1 VIWLAVEPTDMR
13 CGFDRLAERVR
24 VVVGQSTLSGQLFVF
39 GSRRGRRL
47 RILVWDRRVGYS
59 RQIVTAKGVDSV
71 SNRPSIID
79 NDGSSHGRSLFMA
92 ETTSAEASG
101 EGMRGSQAN
110 TDNKLQAKSVL
121 TKIAA
126 FVADRNI
133 PFLVCSIGMIVMLLW
148 AGKFKM
154 TAPGAEGIIPLVTN
168 SPLTSWQFKIFG
180 PYILGDIIGA
190 TEWTAAILLIIG
202 YFKPKAGILGGIILV
217 GMFFTTS
224 SMLITTPDDTVVVHG
239 IHYMNNLG
247 LFLFKDIISFG
258 VAFYLISYY
267 GRKAIMAENQR

>member
-1 VIWLAVEPTDMR
+1 MT
-13 CGFDRLAERVR
+13 
-24 VVVGQSTLSGQLFVF
+24 
-39 GSRRGRRL
+39 
-47 RILVWDRRVGYS
+47 
-59 RQIVTAKGVDSV
+59 
-71 SNRPSIID
+71 
-79 NDGSSHGRSLFMA
+79 

-101 EGMRGSQAN
+101 DGVRESQAN
-110 TDNKLQAKSVL
+110 TGNKLQAKSVL

-154 TAPGAEGIIPLVTN
+154 TAPGAEGIVPLVTN
-168 SPLTSWQFKIFG
+168 SPLTSWQFKVFG
-180 PYILGDIIGA
+180 PYILGDMIGA

-224 SMLITTPDDTVVVHG
+224 TMLITTPDDTVVVHG

>member
-1 VIWLAVEPTDMR
+1 MT
-13 CGFDRLAERVR
+13 
-24 VVVGQSTLSGQLFVF
+24 
-39 GSRRGRRL
+39 
-47 RILVWDRRVGYS
+47 
-59 RQIVTAKGVDSV
+59 
-71 SNRPSIID
+71 
-79 NDGSSHGRSLFMA
+79 
-92 ETTSAEASG
+92 ETTSAKAPG
-101 EGMRGSQAN
+101 DDVRGSQAN
-110 TDNKLQAKSVL
+110 TGNKLQAKSVL

-154 TAPGAEGIIPLVTN
+154 TAPGAEGILPLVTH
-168 SPLTSWQFKIFG
+168 SPLVSWEFKIFG
-180 PYILGDIIGA
+180 PYLGSDIIGA

-202 YFKPKAGILGGIILV
+202 YFKPKAGILGGIILA

-224 SMLITTPDDTVVVHG
+224 SMLITTPDDTIVVHG
-239 IHYMNNLG
+239 IHYMNNTG

-267 GRKAIMAENQR
+267 GRKAIIAENQR

>member
-1 VIWLAVEPTDMR
+1 MSEPTSA
-13 CGFDRLAERVR
+13 GGSG
-24 VVVGQSTLSGQLFVF
+24 VG
-39 GSRRGRRL
+39 
-47 RILVWDRRVGYS
+47 
-59 RQIVTAKGVDSV
+59 A
-71 SNRPSIID
+71 
-79 NDGSSHGRSLFMA
+79 
-92 ETTSAEASG
+92 
-101 EGMRGSQAN
+101 RGSQAN
-110 TDNKLQAKSVL
+110 TGNGLQAKSVL

-126 FVADRNI
+126 VVADRNI

-154 TAPGAEGIIPLVTN
+154 TAPGAEGILPLVTH
-168 SPLTSWQFKIFG
+168 SPLISWQFKIFG
-180 PYILGDIIGA
+180 PYLGSDIIGA

-202 YFKPKAGILGGIILV
+202 YFKPKAGILGGMILV

-224 SMLITTPDDTVVVHG
+224 TMLITTPDDTVVVHG

>member
-1 VIWLAVEPTDMR
+1 MT
-13 CGFDRLAERVR
+13 
-24 VVVGQSTLSGQLFVF
+24 
-39 GSRRGRRL
+39 
-47 RILVWDRRVGYS
+47 
-59 RQIVTAKGVDSV
+59 
-71 SNRPSIID
+71 
-79 NDGSSHGRSLFMA
+79 

-101 EGMRGSQAN
+101 DGARGSQAN
-110 TDNKLQAKSVL
+110 TASKLQAKSLL

-133 PFLVCSIGMIVMLLW
+133 SFLVCSIGMIVMLLW

-154 TAPGAEGIIPLVTN
+154 TAPGAEGIIPLVSN
-168 SPLTSWQFKIFG
+168 SPLTSWQFKAFG
-180 PYILGDIIGA
+180 PYVLGDMIGA

-224 SMLITTPDDTVVVHG
+224 SMLITTPDDTIVVHG

-267 GRKAIMAENQR
+267 GGKAIMAENQR

>member
-1 VIWLAVEPTDMR
+1 MIETSGDEP
-13 CGFDRLAERVR
+13 
-24 VVVGQSTLSGQLFVF
+24 
-39 GSRRGRRL
+39 
-47 RILVWDRRVGYS
+47 
-59 RQIVTAKGVDSV
+59 
-71 SNRPSIID
+71 
-79 NDGSSHGRSLFMA
+79 
-92 ETTSAEASG
+92 
-101 EGMRGSQAN
+101 RGSHAN
-110 TDNKLQAKSVL
+110 TGNGLQAKSVL

-154 TAPGAEGIIPLVTN
+154 TEPGAEGIIPLVMN
-168 SPLTSWQFKIFG
+168 SPLTSWQFKLFG
-180 PYILGDIIGA
+180 TYILGDVIGA

-202 YFKPKAGILGGIILV
+202 YFKPKAGILGGMILV
-217 GMFFTTS
+217 VMFFTTS
-224 SMLITTPDDTVVVHG
+224 TMLITTPDDTIVVNG

-267 GRKAIMAENQR
+267 GRKAILAENQR

>member
-1 VIWLAVEPTDMR
+1 MT
-13 CGFDRLAERVR
+13 
-24 VVVGQSTLSGQLFVF
+24 
-39 GSRRGRRL
+39 
-47 RILVWDRRVGYS
+47 
-59 RQIVTAKGVDSV
+59 
-71 SNRPSIID
+71 
-79 NDGSSHGRSLFMA
+79 
-92 ETTSAEASG
+92 ETTSTKASADG
-101 EGMRGSQAN
+101 VRGSQAN
-110 TDNKLQAKSVL
+110 TGNELQAKSVL

-154 TAPGAEGIIPLVTN
+154 TAPGAEGIIPLVSN
-168 SPLTSWQFKIFG
+168 SPLTSWQFRVFG
-180 PYILGDIIGA
+180 PYVLGNMIGA
-190 TEWTAAILLIIG
+190 TEWTAAVLLIIG

-224 SMLITTPDDTVVVHG
+224 SMLITTPDDTIVVHG

-258 VAFYLISYY
+258 VAFYLITYY
-267 GRKAIMAENQR
+267 GGKAIMAEHQR

>member
-1 VIWLAVEPTDMR
+1 MI
-13 CGFDRLAERVR
+13 
-24 VVVGQSTLSGQLFVF
+24 
-39 GSRRGRRL
+39 
-47 RILVWDRRVGYS
+47 
-59 RQIVTAKGVDSV
+59 
-71 SNRPSIID
+71 
-79 NDGSSHGRSLFMA
+79 
-92 ETTSAEASG
+92 ETTSAEPSG
-101 EGMRGSQAN
+101 GVRGSRAN
-110 TDNKLQAKSVL
+110 TGNNPQAKSVL

-133 PFLVCSIGMIVMLLW
+133 PFLVCSIGMIVMLFW

-154 TAPGAEGIIPLVTN
+154 TAPGAEGIIPLVSN
-168 SPLTSWQFKIFG
+168 SPLTSFQFKAFG
-180 PYILGDIIGA
+180 PYVLGDMIGA
-190 TEWTAAILLIIG
+190 TEWTAATLLVIG
-202 YFKPKAGILGGIILV
+202 YFKPKAGILGAIILV

-267 GRKAIMAENQR
+267 GRKAIVAENQS

>member
-1 VIWLAVEPTDMR
+1 MIE
-13 CGFDRLAERVR
+13 
-24 VVVGQSTLSGQLFVF
+24 
-39 GSRRGRRL
+39 
-47 RILVWDRRVGYS
+47 
-59 RQIVTAKGVDSV
+59 
-71 SNRPSIID
+71 N
-79 NDGSSHGRSLFMA
+79 
-92 ETTSAEASG
+92 TSAGASDG
-101 EGMRGSQAN
+101 GARGSHAN
-110 TDNKLQAKSVL
+110 TGNGLQAKSVL

-133 PFLVCSIGMIVMLLW
+133 AFLVCSIGMIVMLLW

-154 TAPGAEGIIPLVTN
+154 TAPGAEGIIPLVSN
-168 SPLTSWQFKIFG
+168 SPLTSWQFKVFG
-180 PYILGDIIGA
+180 PYILGDMIGA

-224 SMLITTPDDTVVVHG
+224 SMLITTPDDTIVVHG
-239 IHYMNNLG
+239 IHYMNNVG

-267 GRKAIMAENQR
+267 GRKAILAENQR